1 MSIVATEQ
9 KPKPFDFNVSAQDA
23 ADVNAWLSALF
34 ASGALDSADIVGGG
48 RVSAV
53 EFAKTRAAALL
64 TRGSGETPLDTLQ
77 ELVQGKLAEAVEKG
91 SSLGEFQASL
101 REVLEGDV
109 PFRAAL
115 IARTESKNAYNNG
128 AADNYRSQGV
138 TMVEI
143 ADGSGLGDIC
153 DEENGDVV
161 TIDEFI
167 ARSDARHPN
176 CSITMIPVLDGLG
189 ESEEE

>member
-1 MSIVATEQ
+1 MAK
-9 KPKPFDFNVSAQDA
+9 KPLPLEFNLSADDA
-23 ADVNAWLSALF
+23 AQVNEWLSVLF
-34 ASGALDSADIVGGG
+34 DAGMLDSADLVGIGK
-48 RVSAV
+48 VSAV

-77 ELVQGKLAEAVEKG
+77 DLVQGKLAEAVEKG
-91 SSLGEFQASL
+91 SSLGEFTTSL
-101 REVLEGDV
+101 REVLDGDV

-128 AADNYRSQGV
+128 AATNYREQGV
-138 TMVEI
+138 ERVEI
-143 ADGSGLGDIC
+143 ADGSGMGDIC
-153 DEENGDVV
+153 DEENGEVV

-176 CSITMIPVLDGLG
+176 CTIAMIPVLEGLEGG
-189 ESEEE
+189 EGE